1 MQAIN
6 KGSSAYTLSTLTLY
20 AFPETDCKGDPLGG
34 TLIYSQ
40 DAGFGKEKDWDYVMN
55 FRSIQLLRPL
65 EEQEQLDLSRSGQD
79 DSQTRVWSCGEYM
92 MMMNYRVG
100 TAAGCQNIPN
110 GETAACVRLWHY

>member
-6 KGSSAYTLSTLTLY
+6 EGSSAHTLSTLTLY
-20 AFPETDCKGDPLGG
+20 AFPEPDCKGDPLGG

-40 DAGFGKEKDWDYVMN
+40 DAGFGKDKSWDHVMD
-55 FRSIQLLRPL
+55 FKSIQLSRPL

-79 DSQTRVWSCGEYM
+79 DSQTHVWSCGEYM
-92 MMMNYRVG
+92 MNYRVG
-100 TAAGCQNIPN
+100 TGAGCQNIPN